1 MTDTYKRAYTEVLE
15 IINYFPAEE
24 YAKIPNE
31 KIEFYKEN
39 MDKEYDFHIN
49 PNIDLEKQNIS
60 REANAILITLF
71 DDYFAT
77 DKQKEVLKSLLNQNQ
92 QIIEQKKLEK
102 YNPNELFN
110 KTVNNNQ
117 NEKIIQESKTETS
130 LVEVKEN
137 FFVKFINFIRN
148 IFKRY

>member
-71 DDYFAT
+71 DD
-77 DKQKEVLKSLLNQNQ
+77 
-92 QIIEQKKLEK
+92 
-102 YNPNELFN
+102 
-110 KTVNNNQ
+110 
-117 NEKIIQESKTETS
+117 
-130 LVEVKEN
+130 
-137 FFVKFINFIRN
+137 
-148 IFKRY
+148 